1 MAMIQIP
8 NLLNQALAYHRALPD
23 RIRAYLND
31 RGIPDAMIDAYVIG
45 WTGGKISVPILN
57 PDYEIAFFK
66 LRKDPD
72 DQSDS
77 PKMLTSPTGAHAEL
91 YGWERVMEKP
101 KSIVI
106 CEGEFDRLVLEARGF
121 AAVTSTAGAGTFLP
135 EWAPY
140 FKDIANVYLSFD
152 NDEAGRNGT
161 ARVAA
166 LIPHSR
172 SVTWPTEI
180 CEGGDVT
187 DFFVRLGKTADN
199 FHELLQAA
207 RLLPVQPR
215 VAKSAPRSGAD
226 AEIDRVKSS
235 VAIEEI
241 VARYLELTVRGQ
253 NYVARCPFHQDRTPS
268 LVVFP
273 ATQTFHC
280 FGCRAH
286 GDTLTFLMKIE
297 NLTFR
302 EAFRIVQGL

>member
-1 MAMIQIP
+1 MLQISK
-8 NLLNQALAYHRALPD
+8 LLNQALAYHRALPD
-23 RIRAYLND
+23 RIRAYLNA
-31 RGIPDAMIDAYVIG
+31 RGVPDAMIDAYVLG
-45 WTGGKISVPILN
+45 WTGSKISIPIPN
-57 PDYEIAFFK
+57 RDGEIAFFK

-72 DQSDS
+72 DPSDG
-77 PKMLTSPTGAHAEL
+77 PKMLTSPAGAHAEI
-91 YGWERVMEKP
+91 YGWERVLAKP
-101 KSIVI
+101 ASIVI

-140 FKDIANVYLSFD
+140 FRDIPDVYLCFD
-152 NDEAGRNGT
+152 NDDAGRNGA

-166 LIPHSR
+166 LIPLAR
-172 SVTWPTEI
+172 AITWPPEI
-180 CEGGDVT
+180 GEGGDVT
-187 DFFVRLGKTADN
+187 DFFVALGRNAED
-199 FHELLQAA
+199 FRILLRAA
-207 RLLPVQPR
+207 QPLPLRMPTPVVGQGPMT
-215 VAKSAPRSGAD
+215 D
-226 AEIDRVKSS
+226 TDIDEVKSTI
-235 VAIEEI
+235 AIEDI

-286 GDTLTFLMKIE
+286 GDALTFLMKIE

-302 EAFRIVQGL
+302 EAFRIFQQL